1 MSAAAAP
8 PDRLARGRSAL
19 AGSLSWFRRTFVQPE
34 TPLVAVEVHGTSVGV
49 VRARRERGR
58 LALAAA
64 TMVELG
70 PETLQISMTQPN
82 VLDPARFQT
91 ALRGALE
98 RAGILSGARI
108 ALVLP
113 DVLARVTVL
122 SAADVAVRKRNELDE
137 VLRFKLRKTVPFE
150 IREARLAHTATGSR
164 ADDRMVVA
172 AALSPVLASYEDAC
186 VAAGLEPG
194 VVELAG
200 LVLARSAFGTETG
213 DRLLVNWD
221 EGYLSLFILRDG
233 WPLLAR
239 TLPGEV
245 ADSLAGVVREVNNTV
260 MYHRDR
266 LGGAGLVQVAV
277 RSSVVPAAEMQAALE
292 PVAEVPVRV
301 VDPWA
306 ALGGASTPEVA
317 QSLAA
322 AAAVVGGRA

>member
-1 MSAAAAP
+1 VSTATT
-8 PDRLARGRSAL
+8 PDRLARGRNAL
-19 AGSLSWFRRTFVQPE
+19 AGSAAWFRRTFVQPE
-34 TPLVAVEVHGTSVGV
+34 TPLVAIEVHGGSVGV
-49 VRARRERGR
+49 VRARKERGR
-58 LALAAA
+58 LTLAAA
-64 TMVELG
+64 TTVDLR
-70 PETLQISMTQPN
+70 PDTLQISMTQPN
-82 VLDPARFQT
+82 VLDPERFQQ

-98 RAGILSGARI
+98 RAGILGGARI

-113 DVLARVTVL
+113 DVLARITVL
-122 SAADVAVRKRNELDE
+122 PATEVPARKRKELDE
-137 VLRFKLRKTVPFE
+137 VLRFKLRKAVPFE

-164 ADDRMVVA
+164 AEDRMVVA
-172 AALSPVLASYEDAC
+172 AAFSPVVASYEDAC
-186 VAAGLEPG
+186 VAVGLEPG

-200 LVLARSAFGTETG
+200 LVLARSAFGIDPG

-221 EGYLSLFILRDG
+221 EGYLSLLILRDG

-245 ADSLAGVVREVNNTV
+245 AASLAGVVREVTNTV
-260 MYHRDR
+260 LYHRDR
-266 LGGAGLVQVAV
+266 LGGAGLVEVAL
-277 RSSVVPAAEMQAALE
+277 RSGVVPAEEMRAALE

-306 ALGGASTPEVA
+306 ALGGASMADVA